1 MACLVPGPSS
11 TVVTLL
17 YCVLEASLMR
27 ERIVSA
33 RPQEGEIRSEADL
46 RPRTLAEY
54 IGQEKVVEALR
65 ILVEAARQRGE
76 PLDHILLYGPPGL
89 GKTTLAHVLANEMR
103 SAIRV
108 TSGPAIERAGDLAAI
123 LTNLRP
129 GDILFVDEIH
139 RLAKPVEE
147 ILYPAM
153 EEFALDI
160 IVGRGPGARSIRLS
174 LPRFTVIGA
183 TTRLALLSSPL
194 RSRFGAVH
202 RLDFYDEQA
211 MRQVVRRAALILG
224 VSIDEE
230 GIAEIARRSRGTPR
244 VANRLLR
251 RVRDY
256 ATVRA
261 GGHIDKV
268 VAQEALAVL
277 GIDECGLDE
286 LDRKVLRALVEKF
299 GGGPV
304 GLETVAASVSEE
316 PDTIMDVCEPYLL
329 QCGLIERTPRGRVAT
344 RLAYERLGL
353 TPPAPSQPS
362 LF

>member
-1 MACLVPGPSS
+1 
-11 TVVTLL
+11 
-17 YCVLEASLMR
+17 
-27 ERIVSA
+27 
-33 RPQEGEIRSEADL
+33 
-46 RPRTLAEY
+46 
-54 IGQEKVVEALR
+54 
-65 ILVEAARQRGE
+65 
-76 PLDHILLYGPPGL
+76 
-89 GKTTLAHVLANEMR
+89 
-103 SAIRV
+103 
-108 TSGPAIERAGDLAAI
+108 
-123 LTNLRP
+123 
-129 GDILFVDEIH
+129 
-139 RLAKPVEE
+139 
-147 ILYPAM
+147 
-153 EEFALDI
+153 
-160 IVGRGPGARSIRLS
+160 
-174 LPRFTVIGA
+174 
-183 TTRLALLSSPL
+183 
-194 RSRFGAVH
+194 VH